1 MVCYTCCFREIKE
14 RVVSFLQ
21 ENYLKKLSESEK
33 EGEALLSDTSENTL
47 HKICGVLDVNGL
59 EIRLPLGSEVLALYP
74 TVYLM
79 EHNCLPNTRH
89 TFETSPGERQYRISV
104 SATRHIAKYG

>member
-1 MVCYTCCFREIKE
+1 M
-14 RVVSFLQ
+14 SFLQ
-21 ENYLKKLSESEK
+21 ENFLKKLCEAEN
-33 EGEALLSDTSENTL
+33 EGEALLSDTSDNTL
-47 HKICGVLDVNGL
+47 HKICGVLDVNAL

-89 TFETSPGERQYRISV
+89 SFEICPGEKQYRVTVTATKHIS
-104 SATRHIAKYG
+104 K